1 MARRRRFIAL
11 ALGGLTTGCAPGK
24 PKPTSTSD
32 GESSTSGDETM
43 DTAEDT
49 TGPTT
54 GDTTGPKHD
63 LPQPKYDLPPSEET
77 GDDESGSETGTPRP
91 CLAPP
96 GLGPRD

>member
-24 PKPTSTSD
+24 PKPTPSSTSD

-43 DTAEDT
+43 DTTA
-49 TGPTT
+49 
-54 GDTTGPKHD
+54 DTTGPKHD